1 MKITLLLLLI
11 ATLITLSHLQPLLAK
26 DLPGDTVLP
35 A

>member
-11 ATLITLSHLQPLLAK
+11 ALSHLRPSRAGEV
-26 DLPGDTVLP
+26 PGDTGSP